1 MKKVKFLLMAVC
13 AIALASCGGKT
24 QQSDDEQQEVKSFEQ
39 EQIEESIRVQL
50 DSIASV
56 LGGLKALPML
66 EQTKNGELKLTDE
79 EKKVKPD
86 YLLDPD
92 IAKEAITLSEKYR
105 VLVALSIDQTI
116 AELYDMDTKAYN
128 EATAQLLS
136 EVNDPGFR
144 IFAENGDLVVESQEI
159 YEAEVQ
165 AGRLNY
171 FWQAVATSLVEQMY
185 ILCQNQ
191 EKFLPVF
198 DDESVANLTLRI
210 ALLQDAINRL
220 VEYDP
225 ELVEVSEAIKPLE
238 KLNAIT
244 VDELRSDLSKMTNEI
259 TAARNQLVL

>member
-1 MKKVKFLLMAVC
+1 MKKAKFLLMTVC
-13 AIALASCGGKT
+13 AIALVSCGGKT
-24 QQSDDEQQEVKSFEQ
+24 QKEGEGQDTVKSFEQ
-39 EQIEESIRVQL
+39 EQIEESIKVQL

-86 YLLDPD
+86 YLLSPNV
-92 IAKEAITLSEKYR
+92 AKEAITLSEKYR
-105 VLVALSIDQTI
+105 VLVALSIDQAI
-116 AELYDMDTKAYN
+116 AEMYDMDVKEYN
-128 EATAQLLS
+128 EATAQLLRD
-136 EVNDPGFR
+136 VNDPGFR
-144 IFAENGDLVVESQEI
+144 IFAQDGDLVVESQEI
-159 YEAEVQ
+159 YDAEVK

-191 EKFLPVF
+191 EKFLPSF
-198 DDESVANLTLRI
+198 DDDAVANLTLRI

-238 KLNAIT
+238 KLNSTTVEELKADIT
-244 VDELRSDLSKMTNEI
+244 KMTNDI
-259 TAARNQLVL
+259 TTARNQLVG